1 VVEGYLRAIEAGNGK
16 DDAEV
21 AAEMVVWFFA
31 GEDMKAA
38 GADDNE
44 VKMTEGGLLT
54 PPLE

>member
-1 VVEGYLRAIEAGNGK
+1 
-16 DDAEV
+16 
-21 AAEMVVWFFA
+21 MVVWFFA

-44 VKMTEGGLLT
+44 VKMMEGGLLT